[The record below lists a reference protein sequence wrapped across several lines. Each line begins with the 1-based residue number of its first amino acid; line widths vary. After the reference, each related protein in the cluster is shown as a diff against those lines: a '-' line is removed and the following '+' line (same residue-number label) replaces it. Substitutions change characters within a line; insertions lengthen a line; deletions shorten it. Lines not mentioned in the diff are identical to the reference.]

1 MANNPLSTPEQQAD
15 AILGV
20 GDRLVT
26 GFSTDALL
34 EAFSDV
40 IEILEGLNGRNEA
53 ALSPQAR
60 ADNKKRISA
69 LLVLLSK
76 IRSRL
81 NELFEMTLEEDED
94 YDDTSEKRVKPI
106 KPK

>member
-1 MANNPLSTPEQQAD
+1 MANNPSSTPEQQAD
-15 AILGV
+15 AILSV
-20 GDRLVT
+20 DDRLVT
-26 GFSTDALL
+26 DSSIDALL

-40 IEILEGLNGRNEA
+40 IEILEGLNARNEA

-81 NELFEMTLEEDED
+81 KELLEMMLDDDED
-94 YDDTSEKRVKPI
+94 YNDTSENRVKPI
-106 KPK
+106 KLK

>member
-1 MANNPLSTPEQQAD
+1 MANNPSSTPEQQAD

-20 GDRLVT
+20 DDRLVT
-26 GFSTDALL
+26 GSSIDALL

-40 IEILEGLNGRNEA
+40 IEILEGLNARNEA

-81 NELFEMTLEEDED
+81 KELLEMMLDDDED
-94 YDDTSEKRVKPI
+94 YNDTSEKRIKPI
-106 KPK
+106 KLK

>member
-1 MANNPLSTPEQQAD
+1 M
-15 AILGV
+15 
-20 GDRLVT
+20 
-26 GFSTDALL
+26 L

-40 IEILEGLNGRNEA
+40 IEILEGLNARNEA

-81 NELFEMTLEEDED
+81 KELLEMMLDDDED
-94 YDDTSEKRVKPI
+94 YNDTSEKRIKPI
-106 KPK
+106 KLK

>member
-1 MANNPLSTPEQQAD
+1 MANNPNSTPEQQAD
-15 AILGV
+15 AILGAA
-20 GDRLVT
+20 DRLIT

-40 IEILEGLNGRNEA
+40 IEILEGLNARNEA
-53 ALSPQAR
+53 ALSPLAR

-81 NELFEMTLEEDED
+81 NELLEMKLDDDED
-94 YDDTSEKRVKPI
+94 YDDTSEKQVKPI
-106 KPK
+106 RPK